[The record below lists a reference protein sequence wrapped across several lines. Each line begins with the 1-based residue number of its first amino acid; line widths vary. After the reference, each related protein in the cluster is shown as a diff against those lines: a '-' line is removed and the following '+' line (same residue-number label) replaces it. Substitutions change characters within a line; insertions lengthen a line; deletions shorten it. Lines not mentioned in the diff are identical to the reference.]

1 MSTVTVS
8 SKFQVVIPR
17 ELRESL
23 EIQPGQKLAV
33 LNVNGSIRLVPIRPM
48 RQMKGYLKGMSAA
61 GLREKK
67 DREL

>member
-23 EIQPGQKLAV
+23 EIQPGQKLAA

-48 RQMKGYLKGMSAA
+48 KQMKGFLKGMSTA

-67 DREL
+67 DRAL